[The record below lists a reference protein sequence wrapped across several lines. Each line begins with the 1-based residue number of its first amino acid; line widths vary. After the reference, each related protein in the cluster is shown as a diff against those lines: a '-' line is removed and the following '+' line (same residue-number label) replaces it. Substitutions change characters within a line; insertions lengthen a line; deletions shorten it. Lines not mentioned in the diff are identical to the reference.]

1 MKKGFTLIEII
12 ICITLIT
19 IIGVGSFI
27 GVKLVNDKI
36 KTTKLE
42 QITDKAIEA
51 AQVYIETNK
60 ESYDQLYNNKNGV
73 SLPLQLLVDKGL
85 LNIDNTDLTPK
96 DLKDEYVITFL
107 GGTGSGESENCEQ
120 ITSTASWGDDKE
132 IYLCMNSDGTGA
144 NLAVIDPNKVN
155 NTNAI
160 KASFENYYFRG
171 PGAQN
176 YIKINNKGYRILYIT
191 SDDSIVLYTTLYD
204 SRDPRDAFPTDMDE
218 FKSAY
223 GITDNLFDKIPATSN
238 GNTICD
244 VVNYSENGTTI
255 IKGEIREFEY
265 NMIFPASNKYLSA
278 VTCEDIANTS
288 ISNGPNSNTYTT
300 FIEYYYEESD
310 SLKSKNYSYGGTELT
325 YNNLKDRSV
334 SRPYLTHRF
343 INLKA
348 KLKSCAKING
358 GIGTR
363 DNPYTIDASKC

>member
-51 AQVYIETNK
+51 AQVYIETDK
-60 ESYDQLYNNKNGV
+60 QSYNELYSNQNGV
-73 SLPLQLLVDKGL
+73 SIPIKLLVDEGL
-85 LNIDNTDLTPK
+85 LDISNTTLEDK
-96 DLKDEYVITFL
+96 DLKDEYVVTFL
-107 GGTGSGESENCEQ
+107 GGSGGAENCEQ
-120 ITSTASWGDDKE
+120 ITSSASWANDKPL
-132 IYLCMNSDGTGA
+132 YLCMRSDGTGA

-160 KASFENYYFRG
+160 KASFENYYFKG

-176 YIKINNKGYRILYIT
+176 YIKINNQGYRILYIT
-191 SDDSIVLYTTLYD
+191 ADDSIVVYKTLYD
-204 SRDPRDAFPTDMDE
+204 SRRTDASFPTDMDE
-218 FKSAY
+218 FKDVY
-223 GITDNLFDKIPATSN
+223 GVTDNLFDKIPAISN

-255 IKGEIREFEY
+255 IKGEMRTTEY
-265 NMIFPASNKYLSA
+265 NLSFPASNKYLSA
-278 VTCEDIANTS
+278 VTCEDVANTS
-288 ISNGPNSNTYTT
+288 ISNGPNSNTFTT
-300 FIEYYYEESD
+300 FIKSYYIESD
-310 SLKSKNYSYGGTELT
+310 SWKFKNYSYGGSELT
-325 YNNLKDRSV
+325 YNNVMSRSLGY
-334 SRPYLTHRF
+334 PYQTQRY

-348 KLKSCAKING
+348 KLKFCVKING

-363 DNPYTIDASKC
+363 DNPYTVDSSKC